1 MQLALIR
8 LWYDV
13 NVLSRCFILA
23 LKRKSVK
30 WRWFAPPFIRSSN
43 AHVECVAIHF
53 IHSMHSHVTLHCI
66 AVYHFSPF
74 SPHHN
79 ARAIAINFF
88 FFITLFLSIR
98 LLLLLMLLLLL
109 CAHHWFLFRFRRL
122 LVQNHLKRKKNLY
135 LSMFLFTNQQQP
147 LWICRTVPKWEQ
159 SIYIHNICAEKENQC
174 NALYK

>member
-88 FFITLFLSIR
+88 FYYFILVYPIAVAVNAVVVAMRSPLILVPFSSFA
-98 LLLLLMLLLLL
+98 
-109 CAHHWFLFRFRRL
+109 CAKPF
-122 LVQNHLKRKKNLY
+122 KEKKNLY